1 MMQSQIAKQFAPMIG
16 DDQKVEVS
24 IEEGGAVI
32 RLSTWAEGLGWSC
45 QKTLRI
51 DEELVD
57 DLQRALTAAR
67 KRIYSSKSLAD
78 QESGTVISFPTLS

>member
-1 MMQSQIAKQFAPMIG
+1 MQSQSAKQFAPMIG

-24 IEEGGAVI
+24 VEEGGAVI
-32 RLSTWAEGLGWSC
+32 RLSTWVEGLGWSC

-51 DEELVD
+51 DEGLVD

-67 KRIYSSKSLAD
+67 KRIYSTKSLAD
-78 QESGTVISFPTLS
+78 QGSGTVISFPKIS